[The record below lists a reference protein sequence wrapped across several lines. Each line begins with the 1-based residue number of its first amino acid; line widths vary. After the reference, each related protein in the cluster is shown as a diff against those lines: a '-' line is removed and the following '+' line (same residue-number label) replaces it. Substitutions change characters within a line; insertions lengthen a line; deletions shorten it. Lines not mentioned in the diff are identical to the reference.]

1 VAVSRAD
8 LGGEGIRVVLA
19 YEGAGLI
26 GCVVLTPAHDAS
38 TTLHAVVDPAVRRT
52 DALGVWST
60 LLKSALAEAGG
71 ITRLW
76 VMRVT
81 PERDGELAPFGFVPD
96 RDLLQMR
103 VSLPLPP
110 EVTDGVVPVVT
121 RPFQPGR
128 DDEAWVAVNNRAF
141 AGHQE
146 QGAWT
151 VEELHQRL
159 QLPWFDADGFRVA
172 TDDAGDIIG
181 SCWTKVHPDAGPLIG
196 EIYVISVDPGHHGQ
210 GLGRALTV
218 AGLEWLAGRG
228 ITDGM
233 LYTDASNTAAVGL
246 YDSLG
251 FTVDHVDRCY
261 IHRP

>member
-1 VAVSRAD
+1 M
-8 LGGEGIRVVLA
+8 I
-19 YEGAGLI
+19 
-26 GCVVLTPAHDAS
+26 
-38 TTLHAVVDPAVRRT
+38 DPAVRNPTTWR
-52 DALGVWST
+52 AL
-60 LLKSALAEAGG
+60 LDSALTVAEGV
-71 ITRLW
+71 TRLW
-76 VMRVT
+76 VMRVS
-81 PERDGELAPFGFVPD
+81 PERDGELAHLGFMPD

-103 VSLPLPP
+103 VSLPLPG
-110 EVTDGVVPVVT
+110 EVTALGVPTVT
-121 RPFQPGR
+121 RSFRPGL

-151 VEELHQRL
+151 VEELHQRME
-159 QLPWFDADGFRVA
+159 LPWFDADGFRIA
-172 TDDAGDIIG
+172 TDDEGVIIG
-181 SCWTKVHPDAGPLIG
+181 SCWTKVHQDGGPLLG
-196 EIYVISVDPGHHGQ
+196 EIYVISVDPSHHGR

-228 ITDGM
+228 IADGM

-246 YDSLG
+246 YHSLG